1 MEQIMIVEDEQDI
14 SDLLRVY
21 LTNEGY
27 AVTIFSDAEAALAH
41 LREAHVDLALVD
53 IMLPGMDGL
62 TLSQTIRTQ
71 HMFPIILLTAKD
83 DALDKISG
91 LSVGADDYM
100 TKPFHPLEVVARVK
114 AQLRRYKH
122 YNQASGEAEEV
133 VFYNNL
139 VLNRS
144 TYECLVNERPVSLT
158 PLEFKILWELV
169 ANAGKVMA
177 TETLFER
184 VWGEAYYEKDNNT
197 VMVHIRHIR
206 SKIDGLSA
214 SQKYIKTIWGVG
226 YKIG

>member
-1 MEQIMIVEDEQDI
+1 MIVEDEQDI

-27 AVTIFSDAEAALAH
+27 VVTVFSEAESALTY
-41 LREAHVDLALVD
+41 LQQAHVDLALVD

-62 TLSQTIRTQ
+62 TLSQTIRKQ

-114 AQLRRYKH
+114 AQLRRYKY
-122 YNQASGEAEEV
+122 YNQNPEETDDI

-139 VLNRS
+139 ELNRT
-144 TYECLVNERPVSLT
+144 TYECLVNEKHISLT

-169 ANAGKVMA
+169 ANAGKVIP
-177 TETLFER
+177 TEALFER
-184 VWGEAYYEKDNNT
+184 AWGESYYEKDNNT